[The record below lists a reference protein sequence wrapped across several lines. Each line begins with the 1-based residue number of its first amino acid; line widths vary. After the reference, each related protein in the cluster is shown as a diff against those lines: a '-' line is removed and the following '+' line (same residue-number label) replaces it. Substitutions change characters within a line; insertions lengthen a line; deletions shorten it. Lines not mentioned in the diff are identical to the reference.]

1 MWHIYGKIYDL
12 STFQDQHPGGKY
24 VLEKTKGQKD
34 ITALFET
41 YHAFSNIEQIK
52 KQLATYE
59 IHNKEEPYPD
69 FTNYRKL
76 VSKVKELYPNRKS
89 IKATTCFFTQMTVT
103 LSVLC
108 IAFYFTYIANVS
120 PIVKY
125 SSQIVYSV
133 TEASILFN
141 VLHDG
146 SHYGI
151 YMVPVVNEWISK
163 LANNFVFWNSNTWFH
178 HHVYLHHSFT
188 GLEDDPDHKIYYKTN
203 MWSLLAIYTLIPG
216 QLIGQALIYGLIP
229 FRKKYAFYKD
239 EFPMPNYD
247 LLDICMIGT
256 KLWFMFH
263 AGSICFLIHV
273 FVINTLYM
281 INIYPN
287 HTSYESQVENKY
299 SGNDWAQMQIRH
311 SGNFL
316 PGNVLWTRMFGSINY
331 QIEHHLFPN
340 MSNIHYP
347 YISHIVRQYCKENN
361 IPYVSHSFV
370 DAFLSFQKYIETKKP
385 KIK

>member
-1 MWHIYGKIYDL
+1 MYGKKYDL
-12 STFQDQHPGGKY
+12 SAFQDKHPGGKY
-24 VLEKTKGQKD
+24 ILEKTKGQKD
-34 ITALFET
+34 ITALFES

-52 KQLATYE
+52 KQLATFE
-59 IHNKEEPYPD
+59 IPTNKIEPYPD
-69 FTNYRKL
+69 FTTYRKL
-76 VSKVKELYPNRKS
+76 VSNVKDLYRNRKS
-89 IKATTCFFTQMTVT
+89 IKATTLFFSQMAVT

-108 IAFYFTYIANVS
+108 LSFYFTYMANVS
-120 PIVKY
+120 SSMVKY
-125 SSQIVYSV
+125 GSQIIYSV
-133 TEASILFN
+133 AETSVMFN
-141 VLHDG
+141 LLHDG

-151 YMVPVVNEWISK
+151 CMVPVVNEWISK

-263 AGSICFLIHV
+263 AGSICFLLHV

-311 SGNFL
+311 SGNFV

-340 MSNIHYP
+340 MSNVHYP
-347 YISHIVRQYCKENN
+347 HISAIVRRYCLENS
-361 IPYVSHSFV
+361 IPYVCHDSLYDTF
-370 DAFLSFQKYIETKKP
+370 FSFQKYIHFSSKKN
-385 KIK
+385 